1 MPIRLKPSIFSFGL
15 LCLLT
20 LSSISYAQDFST
32 QHWYFGNNGVAV
44 EFTRPNDVPV
54 LVNGYKQIPFNV
66 NNKGNATANRPET
79 GDLLF
84 YTDGFEVFDVTYGFM
99 DGISIADKLNADVN
113 KNQSVALATAP
124 QAGANNLYYIFTNTA
139 TGVINYS
146 EVDMTSNGNATGL
159 QPPLGSVISRNNI
172 IANST
177 ANASDAM
184 LIISDS
190 TNSYWLITLDVGT
203 NNYKVLGIDSSTPA
217 SWIENTYNLGT
228 AMDAAHIA
236 YSPDSSK
243 IAVAPKDPN
252 INIQLLDIDLA
263 TGVLTFDREIPNTG
277 ATNVGATGEAIF
289 DVEFSNDGSKLYY
302 SIFGDGVGL
311 TANLMQFDLM
321 DTTIVLSP
329 QSVIPATIFGSY
341 GLQKGPDG
349 LLYHLYQATNGGP
362 FLIGSLTNIDSIA
375 GSTAY
380 TPAIENGQ
388 DFNSFQFPAF
398 LPNRPPIFTNLTF
411 TTAGNC
417 ANAPTTFYPNI
428 SPAPTSVQ
436 WDFGDGSNA
445 NDLAPF
451 YTYMA
456 GGAMNV
462 TMRAELNG
470 RFESVSLPISITD
483 FQVQLTLNPIEVACK
498 CELEVNRNDPE
509 CGGTINQFQVE
520 VQIQN
525 DPGNLSFTWSNG
537 DTGPI
542 LEPDS
547 AGYYYVVATDGTCST
562 YAGVQV
568 QEYDTSIPGI
578 APSQRSNIWYFGTQ
592 AGIDFNNGA
601 IAITDG
607 AMDAMEGCT
616 AVSDLNGQIIFYTD
630 GDVLFDQTHN
640 QIDSGLGG
648 TPNATDPAAQS
659 VIAVAVPGDET
670 LFYIFTTES
679 NDGVSG
685 TTYNFSYSLF
695 DLKENNGLGRV
706 VEKNVILFEKSTER
720 ITASANWAIIHEFG
734 NNNFRAYPIGA
745 NGIGNPIVSSVG
757 EDYSMNYRENGR
769 GYMKLGG
776 TNLGL
781 AVVENNGGVI
791 TNYLDVFDFDATTGE
806 VSNLRRADLTAEG
819 ASGMAYGIEFVGAKI
834 FISLNNGGGSQI
846 MEYWIDFMDNLNL
859 NTPIMTPGVELG
871 AIQTGPDGQVYVA
884 ENGVSSLGT
893 IAVNGDTAQASN
905 YSPNAFPLAGRNS
918 QLGLPNFVQQTGTAG
933 LAPGI
938 SVSSPAC
945 IGQPIFLSA
954 NVTSTIDS
962 VDWQITDPSGVIVF
976 TSTNLADTLT
986 LNTAGDYIAALL
998 IYNRCLNPI
1007 GTFSEIITI
1016 SPPPPPSDLP
1026 VATFLCG
1033 PNVTLP
1039 VYNTPPANI
1048 ADLDFAW
1055 STGETTSSITVSATG
1070 NYDVIITDRTSG
1082 CATTAATFVGPPI
1095 PIDLGPDQ
1103 TICESDALTLDSQI
1117 NADTYVW
1124 TINGIPQLGTRFFD
1138 VGAQNLVGGIYT
1150 IQVDAT
1156 IDLGGSIGPCTVID
1170 QVIITVNPAP
1180 VFTAIEGGPASC
1192 GNPDGSVD
1200 LTLTSLGSYTY
1211 DVAGVNGIITDTDP
1225 MPLNILGI
1233 AAGVNALTL
1242 TNNVTGCTQVANVAV
1257 TNPTSFSFTV
1267 ATAND
1272 ETCITGDGSIDY
1284 TIIGAV
1290 AAFTARAIDITDPSQ
1305 IFTANETGI
1314 GSYTIPNIPEGI
1326 YTLEILETTTGCIEI
1341 WIGNPETVPPVA
1353 QQLIIGT
1360 PNDTDLTITQ
1370 NPILECGTSINF
1382 TTPPAIVITTNG
1394 AAVLEWSDDAFA
1406 TAGNPIATVFTT
1418 LGSTTVSFR
1427 ASATAG
1433 PPETC
1438 EVIETAEV
1446 VLTPTPT
1453 VSITLDDSDIC
1464 NGNVTLTANGDGQ
1477 YPTANL
1483 GYRWS
1488 SGETTQSITV
1498 NQVGTTSYTVTAFHT
1513 INQSCLANANEQVT
1527 INPAFTVGV
1536 TSTLACDDGQP
1547 FTLSAVVTGQSGNQ
1561 ALAYRWFLDGQEL
1574 TSTGSIITAL
1584 NEGEYRV
1591 DVEDTGSNCS
1601 QSGSL
1606 VMNRIPLTPTN
1617 LSSAPVFCPNDS
1629 VLVLDAGPNFIGYLW
1644 SDGSIDQTLQV
1655 SVGGLYEIEATNS
1668 FGCVTRDQSEAIE
1681 DCIPLID
1688 GPNAFRPGGLNST
1701 YSLFTQYIDTF
1712 EIFIYNRWGELVY
1725 SSTDAAFAWD
1735 GTEPSGEQAPVGQ
1748 YSWVVRYT
1756 SSFRDRGTLEQYGG
1770 VVLLR

>member
-20 LSSISYAQDFST
+20 LSGISHAQDFST
-32 QHWYFGNNGVAV
+32 QHWYFGNNDVAV
-44 EFTRPNDVPV
+44 EFTRPNNVPV

-66 NNKGNATANRPET
+66 NGMGNATANKPET

-139 TGVINYS
+139 TGAINYS

-184 LIISDS
+184 LVISDS
-190 TNSYWLITLDVGT
+190 TSNYWLITLDVGT

-217 SWIENTYNLGT
+217 SWIENTYSLGT

-236 YSPDSSK
+236 FSPDSSK

-277 ATNVGATGEAIF
+277 IANVGATGEAIF

-302 SIFGDGVGL
+302 SIFGDGIGL
-311 TANLMQFDLM
+311 AGNLMQFDLM

-349 LLYHLYQATNGGP
+349 LLYHLYQETNGGS

-375 GSTAY
+375 GSTTY

-428 SPAPTSVQ
+428 TPAPTSVQ

-451 YTYMA
+451 YTYTA
-456 GGAMNV
+456 GGTMNV
-462 TMRAELNG
+462 TMRAFLNG
-470 RFESVSLPISITD
+470 RSQTVNLPITITD
-483 FQVQLTLNPIEVACK
+483 FQVQLTLPQDTVACQ
-498 CELEVNRNDPE
+498 CELPKYGLT
-509 CGGTINQFQVE
+509 CTQFSVT
-520 VQIQN
+520 VQAQN
-525 DPGNLSFTWSNG
+525 DPGNLTYTWSNG
-537 DTGPI
+537 QTGMT
-542 LEPDS
+542 LQPDS

-578 APSQRSNIWYFGTQ
+578 APSQRSNIWYFGSQ

-648 TPNATDPAAQS
+648 TPNATDPSAQS

-745 NGIGNPIVSSVG
+745 NGIENPIVSSVG

-781 AVVENNGGVI
+781 AVMENDGLTI
-791 TNYLDVFDFDATTGE
+791 TNFLDVFDFDAATGE
-806 VSNLRRADLTAEG
+806 VSNLRRADLTADG
-819 ASGMAYGIEFVGAKI
+819 ATGSAYGIEFSGSKI
-834 FISLNNGGGSQI
+834 YVSLTNGGSSQI

-859 NTPIMTPGVELG
+859 NTPIMAPGVEVG
-871 AIQTGPDGQVYVA
+871 AIQTGPDGQIYVA
-884 ENGVSSLGT
+884 ENGSATLGT
-893 IAVNGDTAQASN
+893 IQPNGDTLQAST
-905 YSPNAFPLAGRNS
+905 YSPSSFSLAGRNS
-918 QLGLPNFVQQTGTAG
+918 QLGLPNFVQQAGTAG
-933 LAPGI
+933 FAPGI

-954 NVTSTIDS
+954 NVTSSIDS
-962 VDWQITDPSGVIVF
+962 VEWQITDPSGVIVF

-986 LNTAGDYIAALL
+986 LNTAGDYIVALL
-998 IYNRCLNPI
+998 IKNRCLNPI

-1026 VATFLCG
+1026 VNTFLCG
-1033 PNVTLP
+1033 TNVNLP
-1039 VYNTPPANI
+1039 VYTTPPANI
-1048 ADLDFAW
+1048 ADLTFAW
-1055 STGETTSSITVSATG
+1055 STGETTSSINVTLQG
-1070 NYDVIITDRTSG
+1070 NYDVIITDITSG
-1082 CATTAATFVGPPI
+1082 CTTTAATFVGPPI

-1103 TICESDALTLDSQI
+1103 IICENDPLTLDSQV

-1124 TINGIPQLGTRFFD
+1124 TVNGAAQPGTRFFD
-1138 VGAQNLVGGIYT
+1138 VGAQNLVGGTYT

-1156 IDLGGSIGPCTVID
+1156 IDLGGSIGPCTVTD

-1180 VFTAIEGGPASC
+1180 IFTAFEAAPASC
-1192 GNPDGSVD
+1192 NATDGTID
-1200 LTLTSLGSYTY
+1200 LTLTSTGSYTY
-1211 DVAGVNGIITDTDP
+1211 DVAGINGTITDTTP
-1225 MPLNILGI
+1225 MPLNI
-1233 AAGVNALTL
+1233 AGVPAGVLPLTL

-1257 TNPTSFSFTV
+1257 TNPTSFSFTA

-1272 ETCITGDGSIDY
+1272 ETCAPGNGSINY

-1290 AAFTARAIDITDPSQ
+1290 VAFTARAIDITDPSQ
-1305 IFTANETGI
+1305 VFTANETGF
-1314 GSYTIPNIPEGI
+1314 GSYSIPNIPEGI
-1326 YTLEILETTTGCIEI
+1326 YTLEILETVTGCIEI
-1341 WIGNPETVPPVA
+1341 WIGFPETVPPVA

-1360 PNDTDLTITQ
+1360 PNDTDLTISS
-1370 NPILECGTSINF
+1370 NPILECGNSVDLTPFVASI
-1382 TTPPAIVITTNG
+1382 TPT
-1394 AAVLEWSDDAFA
+1394 AVVEWSDDNF
-1406 TAGNPIATVFTT
+1406 TTSNPIATGFTT

-1433 PPETC
+1433 PPATC
-1438 EVIETAEV
+1438 EIIETAEV

-1453 VSITLDDSDIC
+1453 VPITIDDSDIC

-1498 NQVGTTSYTVTAFHT
+1498 SQIGTTSYTVTAFHT
-1513 INQSCLANANEQVT
+1513 INQSCLANVNEQVT
-1527 INPAFTVGV
+1527 INPAFTVSV
-1536 TSTLACDDGQP
+1536 VSTLACDDGQP
-1547 FTLSAVVTGQSGNQ
+1547 FILTAVVTGQSGNQ
-1561 ALAYRWFLDGQEL
+1561 ALSYHWFLNGQEL

-1591 DVEDTGSNCS
+1591 DVEDTGNNCS
-1601 QSGSL
+1601 RSGSL
-1606 VMNRIPLTPTN
+1606 TMNRIPLTPTN

-1629 VLVLDAGPNFIGYLW
+1629 VLVLDAGPNFVSYLW
-1644 SDGSIDQTLQV
+1644 STGDITQAIDVTT
-1655 SVGGLYEIEATNS
+1655 GGLYELEATNS

-1701 YSLFTQYIDTF
+1701 YSLFTQYVDTF

-1725 SSTDAAFAWD
+1725 TSTDVAFAWD
-1735 GTEPSGEQAPVGQ
+1735 GTDPSGEPAPVGQ